1 MLQITVEGRLD
12 FLGSEV
18 VNTWCNKGK
27 NLGKIDIENISGWG
41 GILDEKGELEWMTLI
56 S

>member
-12 FLGSEV
+12 FLGSEI
-18 VNTWCNKGK
+18 VNALCNKGK

-41 GILDEKGELEWMTLI
+41 GAYLMKKENLSE
-56 S
+56 

>member
-12 FLGSEV
+12 FLGSEIV
-18 VNTWCNKGK
+18 IALCNKGK

-41 GILDEKGELEWMTLI
+41 GGILDEKGELE
-56 S
+56 